1 MPLFFLF
8 SFFFF
13 CLILFIFSWFL
24 SYLFLFLRIWKVYKN
39 FKFAFG
45 IGIFSNST
53 HNTPKRPSLWVHM
66 CELWS
71 EYFPVWCF
79 LGTSTI
85 FWCIEEL
92 EVLVVK
98 NQGVVDLS
106 SDKHA
111 QVPRSPRDNAIISCA
126 RTMTTLA
133 NHFLHSHWERGG
145 GSSCTYH
152 LIRA

>member
-8 SFFFF
+8 
-13 CLILFIFSWFL
+13 
-24 SYLFLFLRIWKVYKN
+24 LFLFNLIYIFLVSFLSFSFLIIWKVYKN

-45 IGIFSNST
+45 ICIFSNSHT
-53 HNTPKRPSLWVHM
+53 HTQKAQFMGTYVWAMKWIFSSLM
-66 CELWS
+66 FFGDN
-71 EYFPVWCF
+71 YYK
-79 LGTSTI
+79 
-85 FWCIEEL
+85 CIEEL